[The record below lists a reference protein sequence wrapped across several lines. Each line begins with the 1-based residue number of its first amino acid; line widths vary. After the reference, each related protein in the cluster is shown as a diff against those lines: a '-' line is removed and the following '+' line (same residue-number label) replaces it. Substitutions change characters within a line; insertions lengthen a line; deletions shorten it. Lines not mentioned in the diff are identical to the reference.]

1 MLAQAEGQLAEE
13 HTRISE
19 ELQQRDELLKIA
31 LEVNGMGLWVWDLLE
46 GTAYRSDQMYRI
58 AGREAGSIDPVPE
71 AWLQLVHPENVE
83 SVRNAWAE
91 TRATGKDYQI
101 QYRVLWPDGS
111 VHWLESQAKCQRN
124 SEGRATRLWA
134 C

>member
-1 MLAQAEGQLAEE
+1 
-13 HTRISE
+13 
-19 ELQQRDELLKIA
+19 
-31 LEVNGMGLWVWDLLE
+31 LLE

-58 AGREAGSIDPVPE
+58 AGREAGSIDPLPE
-71 AWLQLVHPENVE
+71 PWLQLVHPEDVE

-91 TRATGKDYQI
+91 TRTTGKDYQI

-124 SEGRATRLWA
+124 SEGRATRLELTARGGLWDGNLRLPA
-134 C
+134 RRRRGENRH

>member
-1 MLAQAEGQLAEE
+1 
-13 HTRISE
+13 
-19 ELQQRDELLKIA
+19 
-31 LEVNGMGLWVWDLLE
+31 
-46 GTAYRSDQMYRI
+46 
-58 AGREAGSIDPVPE
+58 
-71 AWLQLVHPENVE
+71 LVHKEDVE

-124 SEGRATRLWA
+124 SDGRATRLVICPDTA
-134 C
+134 GLIATLDRLGAAGNAEAVAAPILD

>member
-1 MLAQAEGQLAEE
+1 LGNAAVAQQRTQLRTQELQQRLMLAQAEGQLAEE

-58 AGREAGSIDPVPE
+58 AGREADSIDPVPRRGCN
-71 AWLQLVHPENVE
+71 WF
-83 SVRNAWAE
+83 
-91 TRATGKDYQI
+91 TRRT
-101 QYRVLWPDGS
+101 
-111 VHWLESQAKCQRN
+111 
-124 SEGRATRLWA
+124 
-134 C
+134 